1 MEIIMES
8 FVYTVIL
15 EKNEDGGYTVTVPA
29 LKGCVT
35 QGDNIA
41 DSLSHAKEAIECH
54 IEALAILGKEIPSD
68 CDSVRLNTKHLSE
81 ALVFKVVAQ
90 PQIEPAEVGVSFA

>member
-1 MEIIMES
+1 MES
-8 FVYTVIL
+8 FIYTVIL
-15 EKNEDGGYTVTVPA
+15 EKNENGGYTVTVPA

-54 IEALAILGKEIPSD
+54 IEALVILGKQIPSD
-68 CDSVRLNTKHLSE
+68 CDSIKLNTKHLSE
-81 ALVFKVVAQ
+81 ALVFKVTAQ
-90 PQIEPAEVGVSFA
+90 PQIEQLEVGVSFA